1 LFWCSEHV
9 FEAVVGVDE
18 AISGYAGGTTKN
30 PSYEQ
35 VGSNNTGHAEAIA
48 VYYDPKVI
56 SFKELVN
63 VFSRHKTRQLPINKG
78 QIVVLPIALLPL

>member
-30 PSYEQ
+30 LRMNKL
-35 VGSNNTGHAEAIA
+35 VLTILHAEAIA

-56 SFKELVN
+56 SRN
-63 VFSRHKTRQLPINKG
+63 
-78 QIVVLPIALLPL
+78 

>member
-1 LFWCSEHV
+1 LLFCWVVFWCSEHV

-35 VGSNNTGHAEAIA
+35 VGSLYNAA
-48 VYYDPKVI
+48 
-56 SFKELVN
+56 
-63 VFSRHKTRQLPINKG
+63 
-78 QIVVLPIALLPL
+78 

>member
-30 PSYEQ
+30 PSMNKLVLTILVMLKLLPFTMTQMLFQGISECVFASQ
-35 VGSNNTGHAEAIA
+35 
-48 VYYDPKVI
+48 DP
-56 SFKELVN
+56 
-63 VFSRHKTRQLPINKG
+63 TTPINKG

>member
-35 VGSNNTGHAEAIA
+35 VGSNTGHAEAIA
-48 VYYDPKVI
+48 VI
-56 SFKELVN
+56 
-63 VFSRHKTRQLPINKG
+63 
-78 QIVVLPIALLPL
+78 